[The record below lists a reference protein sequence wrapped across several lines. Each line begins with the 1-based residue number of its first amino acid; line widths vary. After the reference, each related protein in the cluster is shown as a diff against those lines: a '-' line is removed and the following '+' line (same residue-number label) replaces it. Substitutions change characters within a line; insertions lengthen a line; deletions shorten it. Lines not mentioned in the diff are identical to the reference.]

1 MLILRVYLN
10 AFVVVARERRQLTEL
25 LLELRF
31 TESNRFFKVVD
42 LVFLFEGLLFSLV
55 PSELHQ
61 VLLEQLA
68 DVGLV
73 ADAYTTLAVFRL
85 VNSG

>member
-1 MLILRVYLN
+1 M
-10 AFVVVARERRQLTEL
+10 VARERRQLTEL

-31 TESNRFFKVVD
+31 TEGDRFFKVVD
-42 LVFLFEGLLFSLV
+42 LVFLVEGLLFSLV

-68 DVGLV
+68 DVRLV
-73 ADAYTTLAVFRL
+73 ADAYSTLAVFRL

>member
-1 MLILRVYLN
+1 M
-10 AFVVVARERRQLTEL
+10 VARERRQLTEL

-31 TESNRFFKVVD
+31 TEGNRFFKVVD
-42 LVFLFEGLLFSLV
+42 LVFLVEGLLFSLV